1 MKRASFMREQ
11 LFQSL
16 SEELRGKL
24 HDSSQ
29 SHVKASKWIQLFC
42 MYLANYTSVKK
53 IEEIDEDCILNY
65 FDYLTTNF
73 KRLSLTLTDIKRS
86 MQLLEDALDIK
97 IDQSLLDFSV
107 SNTTLWNKLK

>member
-11 LFQSL
+11 IYQSL

-24 HDSSQ
+24 QDSSQ
-29 SHVKASKWIQLFC
+29 SHVKACKWIQLFC

-53 IEEIDEDCILNY
+53 IEEIDRGCIQHY
-65 FDYLTTNF
+65 FDYLTTNY

-86 MQLLEDALDIK
+86 MQLLEDTLEIK
-97 IDQSLLDFSV
+97 VDHSLLDFSV
-107 SNTTLWNKLK
+107 SNTTLWNNMK